1 MEYTKEK
8 YDQMIKEISEH
19 KDFGKRNPVDIGVEC
34 GYSEEEVMKLLQS
47 FSQNDFV
54 AENKNV
60 PAGNERSKIAESKKS
75 IKSTVF
81 MQFAGRECNVDYIMD
96 QAEADWCEKG
106 NSRTDINTIELYL
119 KPEESAAYY
128 IVNEIDAGKI
138 II

>member
-1 MEYTKEK
+1 MKS
-8 YDQMIKEISEH
+8 DISFYNEMMKSICTH
-19 KDFGKRNPVDIGVEC
+19 KDSGKRNPVDIGVEC

-60 PAGNERSKIAESKKS
+60 LTNNESAPIVGNRKS

-81 MQFAGRECNVDYIMD
+81 MQFAGRECNVDHIMD

-106 NSRTDINTIELYL
+106 NRRTGINTIELYL

-128 IVNEIDAGKI
+128 IVNEIEAGKI

>member
-1 MEYTKEK
+1 MKSDISF
-8 YDQMIKEISEH
+8 YDEMMKTICTH

-34 GYSEEEVMKLLQS
+34 GYLEEEVMKLLQS
-47 FSQNDFV
+47 FSQNDF
-54 AENKNV
+54 AEENKNV
-60 PAGNERSKIAESKKS
+60 PTSNERTKIVGSKKS

-81 MQFAGRECNVDYIMD
+81 MQFAGRECNVDHIMD

-106 NSRTDINTIELYL
+106 NRRTGINTIELYL

-128 IVNEIDAGKI
+128 IVNEIEAGKI

>member
-1 MEYTKEK
+1 MKSDISF
-8 YDQMIKEISEH
+8 YDAMMKTICTH

-47 FSQNDFV
+47 FSQNDF
-54 AENKNV
+54 AEENKNV
-60 PAGNERSKIAESKKS
+60 PTSNERTQIAESKKS

-81 MQFAGRECNVDYIMD
+81 MQFAGRECNVDHIMD

-106 NSRTDINTIELYL
+106 NSRADINTIELYL